1 MDASET
7 TRKIAECEAN
17 ISHATAV
24 AHWHYWACY
33 CKKTLKTP
41 GLSELVNNCNNNLPV
56 GVNISV
62 NYCYDDGVACK
73 CCSQLLL

>member
-1 MDASET
+1 MLQLLPTGT
-7 TRKIAECEAN
+7 TGRP
-17 ISHATAV
+17 T
-24 AHWHYWACY
+24 CY

>member
-24 AHWHYWACY
+24 AHWHYWASY
-33 CKKTLKTP
+33 M
-41 GLSELVNNCNNNLPV
+41 
-56 GVNISV
+56 
-62 NYCYDDGVACK
+62 
-73 CCSQLLL
+73 LL